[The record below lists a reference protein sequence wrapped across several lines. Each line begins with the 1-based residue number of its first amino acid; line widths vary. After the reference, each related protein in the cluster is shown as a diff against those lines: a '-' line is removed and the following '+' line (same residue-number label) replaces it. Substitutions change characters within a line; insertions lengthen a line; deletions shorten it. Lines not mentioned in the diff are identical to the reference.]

1 MKKVQFTIDDS
12 TSRLLDSLAKPR
24 AGNKS
29 FVVREAVRRMAD
41 QEGFEEYLDWLEQQS
56 HVRASL
62 ERGSA
67 DARSGR
73 VVSSAKGTP
82 PRANKSVGEATPLDE
97 RGDRCSR
104 ESG

>member
-24 AGNKS
+24 AGNRS

-41 QEGFEEYLDWLEQQS
+41 QEGFEEYLDWLEQQPR
-56 HVRASL
+56 VRASL

-73 VVSSAKGTP
+73 VVSSAKG
-82 PRANKSVGEATPLDE
+82 RIARKQK
-97 RGDRCSR
+97 RR
-104 ESG
+104 